1 MYIFSCEREYDAM
14 LTCIYKAWDSGLG
27 HKNIKL
33 ELEPLGQMNLTDT
46 YIHVDTDTELAR
58 KVMDAVNTKIS
69 PWFYSQ
75 LAYASM
81 AYEDDIL
88 DLMYRMM
95 LMGFNYGPHAT
106 EMVQYGVPMRFKEVR
121 KRLGREINRFQEF
134 SRFHA
139 IGNTY
144 IAHIEPKSRL
154 VMALGPIFEDRMP
167 SEDWMIIDDVHKE
180 AVVHPKNEQW
190 YLRTFSDE
198 EMESLMR
205 TEDMND
211 EYTDLWKIFF
221 DTIAIKERTNPR
233 CQNTL
238 FPKWTRKHAVEFMES
253 GKQPT

>member
-14 LTCIYKAWDSGLG
+14 LTCIYKAWESGFG

-33 ELEPLGQMNLTDT
+33 EFEPLGQMTLTDT
-46 YIHVDTDTELAR
+46 YIHVDADTILAS
-58 KVMDAVNTKIS
+58 KVMDAVNMKIS

-81 AYEDDIL
+81 GYEDDIL

-95 LMGFNYGPHAT
+95 LMGFSYGPCAT

-121 KRLGREINRFQEF
+121 KRLGREINRFQEVA
-134 SRFHA
+134 RFHA
-139 IGNTY
+139 VGNAY

-167 SEDWMIIDDVHKE
+167 SEDWMVVDDVHKE
-180 AVVHPKNEQW
+180 AVVHPKNEHW

-198 EMESLMR
+198 EMASLIR
-205 TEDMND
+205 TEKMND
-211 EYTDLWKIFF
+211 EYTQLWQIFF
-221 DTIAIKERTNPR
+221 DTIAIKERINPR

-238 FPKWTRKHAVEFMES
+238 FPKWTRKHAVEFMEL
-253 GKQPT
+253 GKEPT